1 MEEEKFTDG
10 FKGEGEMLERG
21 GGAHLSSHPHIPL
34 LPEPEP
40 LLLSVTTSRCLAST
54 ISSLLDFDIMSCSEI
69 PVTSHTSRR
78 TLANISDFIIS

>member
-21 GGAHLSSHPHIPL
+21 GGAHLSSHSH
-34 LPEPEP
+34 
-40 LLLSVTTSRCLAST
+40 
-54 ISSLLDFDIMSCSEI
+54 I